1 MCPRKKG
8 REKEKKRKK
17 VGGGWVGGKENVDQ
31 AILIA
36 MSAFKDAVAAV
47 VLFGGL
53 WSCCSRL
60 MRHKVIVPRL

>member
-1 MCPRKKG
+1 MSAKERAGK
-8 REKEKKRKK
+8 RKEKKK
-17 VGGGWVGGKENVDQ
+17 GGGWVGGKENVDQ